1 MYIFSG
7 WLIILKSVPRKFITI
22 LHILIKATIW
32 DDVCEYIS
40 KEQEG
45 RRDATQYKW
54 LRKGSMGKWNE
65 PMSI

>member
-1 MYIFSG
+1 M
-7 WLIILKSVPRKFITI
+7 PRKFITI

-32 DDVCEYIS
+32 VDVSESVS

-54 LRKGSMGKWNE
+54 LRKGSMGNE
-65 PMSI
+65 MSQCQSKNKN